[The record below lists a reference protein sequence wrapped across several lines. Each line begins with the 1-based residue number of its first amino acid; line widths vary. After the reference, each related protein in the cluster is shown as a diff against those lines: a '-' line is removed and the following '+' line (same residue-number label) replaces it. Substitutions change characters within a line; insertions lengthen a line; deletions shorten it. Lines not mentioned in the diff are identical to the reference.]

1 MLTIDG
7 VKYDVSRF
15 NHPGGHLVLKNLEG
29 KDATAEFRLFH
40 PHGHKIFFRG
50 KGTGVP
56 HLAKLLDGE
65 AVDTDKMKDFFELEK
80 RMQKNG
86 FFESTS
92 LFYVERALI
101 IGLLFLS
108 AVTLRCSFPIVSAVC
123 LGMFWIQ
130 LAFVGHDVGHSSVN
144 GRRNDSLYGVLFGNT
159 LGGISLEWWKHGH
172 YVHHVSPNDM
182 EKDPDIQHLPVFAV
196 DPKMLGFYSSFH
208 EKWFHFTTL
217 AKLLVAHQ
225 VYLFYPIMSVAR
237 FNLYAQS
244 LLWSSKKGSSLDLLT
259 LFFFYTWFIA
269 LVLSGDSRLMYIY
282 VSHAVTGL
290 LHVQIC
296 ISHFA
301 EQIDVKGDWVD
312 RQSLTTID
320 VDCPAWMDWFHGGL
334 QFQLIHHLFPR
345 LPRENLRKA
354 SELLQPFFK
363 RHNVRCVRL
372 GFVECNR
379 RVLRKLAG
387 TSDHALLVDAI
398 NLRG

>member
-1 MLTIDG
+1 MISING
-7 VKYDVSRF
+7 VFYDVSKF
-15 NHPGGHLVLKNLEG
+15 NHPGGKLVLKNLEG
-29 KDATAEFRLFH
+29 KDATAEFKLFH
-40 PHGHKIFFRG
+40 APRTKIRLKGHSASKAQN
-50 KGTGVP
+50 K
-56 HLAKLLDGE
+56 
-65 AVDTDKMKDFFELEK
+65 KMLEFLELEK
-80 RMQKNG
+80 HMRDIGLFK
-86 FFESTS
+86 STPI
-92 LFYVERALI
+92 FYIERALI
-101 IGLLFLS
+101 LVSLFWG
-108 AVTLRCSFPIVSAVC
+108 AVTLRYSHPFVSAVC
-123 LGMFWIQ
+123 LGMFWCQ

-144 GRRNDSLYGVLFGNT
+144 GKKSDLFYGTLFGNT

-182 EKDPDIQHLPVFAV
+182 EKDPDIQHLPVMAV
-196 DPKMLGFYSSFH
+196 DEKMLGFYSSFH
-208 EKWFHFTTL
+208 EKWFHFTPL

-225 VYLFYPIMSVAR
+225 IYLFYPIMSVAR

-244 LLWSSKKGSSLDLLT
+244 LIYSLKRGSWLDLLS
-259 LFFFYTWFIA
+259 LFAFYTWFLIFA
-269 LVLSGDSRLMYIY
+269 FSGPSPFMYIY

-301 EQIDVKGDWVD
+301 EQIDAKGDWVD

-334 QFQLIHHLFPR
+334 QFQLEHHLFPR

-354 SELLQPFFK
+354 SEILQPFFE

-372 GFVECNR
+372 GFVQCNR

>member
-1 MLTIDG
+1 MISING
-7 VKYDVSRF
+7 VTYDVSRF
-15 NHPGGHLVLKNLEG
+15 NHPGGKLVLKNLEG
-29 KDATAEFRLFH
+29 KDASAEFKLFH
-40 PHGHKIFFRG
+40 PPGTNIRLKGHPAS
-50 KGTGVP
+50 GVQN
-56 HLAKLLDGE
+56 K
-65 AVDTDKMKDFFELEK
+65 KMLDFFELEK
-80 RMQKNG
+80 HMRDIG
-86 FFESTS
+86 
-92 LFYVERALI
+92 LFKSSRQFYIERALI
-101 IGLLFLS
+101 LVSLFWG
-108 AVTLRCSFPIVSAVC
+108 AVTLRYSHSFVSAVC
-123 LGMFWIQ
+123 LGMFWCQ

-144 GRRNDSLYGVLFGNT
+144 GRRNDSFYGTLFGNT
-159 LGGISLEWWKHGH
+159 LGGVSLEWWKHGH

-182 EKDPDIQHLPVFAV
+182 EKDPDIQHLPAMAV
-196 DPKMLGFYSSFH
+196 DSKMLGFYSSFH
-208 EKWFHFTTL
+208 GRWFHFTPL

-225 VYLFYPIMSVAR
+225 IYLFYPIMSVAR

-244 LLWSSKKGSSLDLLT
+244 LIYSLKRGSWLDFFSL
-259 LFFFYTWFIA
+259 FAFYGWFLIFA
-269 LVLSGDSRLMYIY
+269 FSGPSAFMYIY

-301 EQIDVKGDWVD
+301 EQIDAKGDWVD

-354 SELLQPFFK
+354 SELLQPFFE

-372 GFVECNR
+372 GFVQCNR
-379 RVLRKLAG
+379 RVLSKLSE
-387 TSDHALLVDAI
+387 TTNHALLVDAI

>member
-1 MLTIDG
+1 MISING
-7 VKYDVSRF
+7 VFYDVSRF
-15 NHPGGHLVLKNLEG
+15 NHPGGKLVLQNLAG
-29 KDATAEFRLFH
+29 QDATAEFKLFH
-40 PHGHKIFFRG
+40 APGTKIFLRG
-50 KGTGVP
+50 KGAGVP
-56 HLAKLLDGE
+56 HH
-65 AVDTDKMKDFFELEK
+65 TDKMEDFFELEK
-80 RMQKNG
+80 HMRDIGLFKSSPQ
-86 FFESTS
+86 
-92 LFYVERALI
+92 FYVERALI
-101 IGLLFLS
+101 LVLLFATAIS
-108 AVTLRCSFPIVSAVC
+108 WRVHAPVFSAVC

-144 GRRNDSLYGVLFGNT
+144 GRRNDSFYGTLFGNT
-159 LGGISLEWWKHGH
+159 LGGISLGWWKHGH

-182 EKDPDIQHLPVFAV
+182 EKDPDIQHLPVMAV
-196 DPKMLGFYSSFH
+196 DEKMLGFYSSFH
-208 EKWFHFTTL
+208 KKWFHFTPL
-217 AKLLVAHQ
+217 AKLLVSKQ

-244 LLWSSKKGSSLDLLT
+244 LLWSSKKGSSLDLLS
-259 LFFFYTWFIA
+259 LFAFYGWFLIFA
-269 LVLSGDSRLMYIY
+269 FSGPSPFMYIY

-320 VDCPAWMDWFHGGL
+320 VDCPAWMDLFHGGL
-334 QFQLIHHLFPR
+334 QFQLIHHLYPR

-354 SELLQPFFK
+354 SELLQPFFE

-379 RVLRKLAG
+379 RVLSKLAE
-387 TSDHALLVDAI
+387 TSDHTLLFCAI
-398 NLRG
+398 NLDS

>member
-1 MLTIDG
+1 M
-7 VKYDVSRF
+7 
-15 NHPGGHLVLKNLEG
+15 LKNLEG

-40 PHGHKIFFRG
+40 DPGTQIRL
-50 KGTGVP
+50 KGNP
-56 HLAKLLDGE
+56 ASK
-65 AVDTDKMKDFFELEK
+65 AQNKKMLEFLELEK
-80 RMQKNG
+80 HMQDIGLFK
-86 FFESTS
+86 STPI
-92 LFYVERALI
+92 FYIERALI
-101 IGLLFLS
+101 LVSLFWG
-108 AVTLRCSFPIVSAVC
+108 AVTLRYSHSFVSAVC
-123 LGMFWIQ
+123 LGMFWCQ

-144 GRRNDSLYGVLFGNT
+144 GRRNDSFYGTLFGNT
-159 LGGISLEWWKHGH
+159 LGGISLGWWKHGH

-182 EKDPDIQHLPVFAV
+182 EKDPDIQHLPVMAV
-196 DPKMLGFYSSFH
+196 DSKMLGFYSSFH
-208 EKWFHFTTL
+208 EKWFHFTPL
-217 AKLLVAHQ
+217 AKFLVSKQ

-354 SELLQPFFK
+354 SELLQPFFE
-363 RHNVRCVRL
+363 RHNVGCVRL
-372 GFVECNR
+372 GFVECNK
-379 RVLRKLAG
+379 RVLSKLAKVG
-387 TSDHALLVDAI
+387 TLCQLRDAI
-398 NLRG
+398 FLRG

>member
-1 MLTIDG
+1 MISING
-7 VKYDVSRF
+7 VTYDVSRF
-15 NHPGGHLVLKNLEG
+15 NHPGGKLVLKNLEG
-29 KDATAEFRLFH
+29 KDASAEFKLFH
-40 PHGHKIFFRG
+40 PPGTNIRLKGHPAS
-50 KGTGVP
+50 GVQN
-56 HLAKLLDGE
+56 K
-65 AVDTDKMKDFFELEK
+65 KMLDFFELEK
-80 RMQKNG
+80 HMRDIG
-86 FFESTS
+86 
-92 LFYVERALI
+92 LFKSSRQFYIERALI
-101 IGLLFLS
+101 LVSLFWG
-108 AVTLRCSFPIVSAVC
+108 AVTLRYSHSFVSAVC
-123 LGMFWIQ
+123 LGMFWCQ

-144 GRRNDSLYGVLFGNT
+144 GRRNDSFYGTLFGNT
-159 LGGISLEWWKHGH
+159 LGGVSLEWWKHGH

-182 EKDPDIQHLPVFAV
+182 EKDPDIQHLPAMAV
-196 DPKMLGFYSSFH
+196 DSKMLGFYSSFH
-208 EKWFHFTTL
+208 GRWFHFTTL
-217 AKLLVAHQ
+217 SRILVAYQ

-244 LLWSSKKGSSLDLLT
+244 LIYSLKRGSWLDFFSL
-259 LFFFYTWFIA
+259 FAFYGWFLIFA
-269 LVLSGDSRLMYIY
+269 FSGPSAFMYIY

-301 EQIDVKGDWVD
+301 EQIDAKGDWVD

-354 SELLQPFFK
+354 SELLQPFFE

-372 GFVECNR
+372 GFVQCNR
-379 RVLRKLAG
+379 RVLSKLSE
-387 TSDHALLVDAI
+387 TTNHALLVDAI